1 MSYDSNDNKTKD
13 ADMRLAVSEL
23 NQSIEY
29 LSKMVLQLQRSINEQ
44 SPKKATKPKAVQKPK
59 EPPVTIH

>member
-1 MSYDSNDNKTKD
+1 MNNDQASEQTE
-13 ADMRLAVSEL
+13 AEYLISAVSEL
-23 NQSIEY
+23 NQSIAY

-44 SPKKATKPKAVQKPK
+44 KPQKSNAKQQTSQPK